1 MPLLLI
7 NYSTFK
13 LLNDGLT
20 STDINECENPNNCNH
35 LGQLC
40 INEPGKFTC
49 VCIKGYHLVQSAGVC
64 VINQSSL
71 QVKLLVGKYI
81 YCIAPSHIWII
92 MLQEFA
98 LDCELSFSF
107 FGTDFVFVF

>member
-7 NYSTFK
+7 NYNTFK

-20 STDINECENPNNCNH
+20 STDINECENPNNCNQ

-40 INEPGKFTC
+40 INEPGKFTR
-49 VCIKGYHLVQSAGVC
+49 VCIKGYHLDQSAGVC

-71 QVKLLVGKYI
+71 QVKLLVGKYT
-81 YCIAPSHIWII
+81 YCIAPSHIWIT

-98 LDCELSFSF
+98 LDS
-107 FGTDFVFVF
+107 

>member
-1 MPLLLI
+1 MILNMPLLLI

-64 VINQSSL
+64 V
-71 QVKLLVGKYI
+71 
-81 YCIAPSHIWII
+81 
-92 MLQEFA
+92 F
-98 LDCELSFSF
+98 SFSF
-107 FGTDFVFVF
+107 FFFAELAMSVLILERMVLV